1 VKTEAAGLAA
11 RREVEASLLPVVM
24 ADLTLEVFSAQS
36 GAGLEELYESSGA
49 RRWAVSRE
57 SFAQACWRGVSAS
70 GGAEHAVIA
79 ARLGSLRS
87 EDLALA
93 LGCLNGN
100 ERAWDT
106 FYAQFRPTLY
116 NAARALTHDEAQ
128 ARDLADSLLA
138 ELFGAEPGAEGRR
151 PRLAYFHGRSSLKT
165 WLRSVLYQK
174 FVDEYR
180 RQSRLEPLAEE
191 SADPAVES
199 TAVSEPDERRYAD
212 CLSEALECALAELKA
227 PDKLLLSYYYV
238 QGLTLKQIG
247 RLAAEHEATISRH
260 LERLRG
266 KLRKRI
272 EGYLR
277 KVRKLSAYDV
287 DRCLDFAARGVSV
300 ELEKIL
306 KPQ

>member
-1 VKTEAAGLAA
+1 MT
-11 RREVEASLLPVVM
+11 
-24 ADLTLEVFSAQS
+24 DLSFEGFSNQYRQR
-36 GAGLEELYESSGA
+36 LEELYESSGA

-57 SFAQACWRGVSAS
+57 SFAQACWRGVSAA
-70 GGAEHAVIA
+70 GATGDADIA
-79 ARLGSLRS
+79 ARLHTLRS

-93 LGCLNGN
+93 LGCLDGN

-116 NAARALTHDEAQ
+116 DAGRALTHDEAQ
-128 ARDLADSLLA
+128 ARDLADSLVA
-138 ELFGAEPGAEGRR
+138 ELFGAEPDAEGHR
-151 PRLAYFHGRSSLKT
+151 PLLAYFHGRSSLKT

-180 RQSRLEPLAEE
+180 RQSRLDPLAEE
-191 SADPAVES
+191 SADTAVES
-199 TAVSEPDERRYAD
+199 AAVSEPDERRYAD
-212 CLSEALECALAELKA
+212 CLSEALESALSELKA
-227 PDKLLLSYYYV
+227 ADKLLLSYYYV

-247 RLAAEHEATISRH
+247 RLAGEHEATISRH
-260 LERLRG
+260 LQRLRA
-266 KLRKRI
+266 KLRHRI

-277 KVRKLSAYDV
+277 KVLKLSAYEV

-306 KPQ
+306 RPQ

>member
-1 VKTEAAGLAA
+1 
-11 RREVEASLLPVVM
+11 M
-24 ADLTLEVFSAQS
+24 ATLTLEEFSAKYRARLQ
-36 GAGLEELYESSGA
+36 ELYESSRACDWGVPFEDL
-49 RRWAVSRE
+49 R
-57 SFAQACWRGVSAS
+57 QACWRGVCISPAAS
-70 GGAEHAVIA
+70 DADIGA
-79 ARLGSLRS
+79 RFDSLRI

-93 LGCLNGN
+93 LGCLGGS

-106 FYAQFRPTLY
+106 FCAQYRPSLY
-116 NAARALTHDEAQ
+116 QAGRALTHNEGQ

-138 ELFGAEPGAEGRR
+138 ELFGAEPGKEGRR

-165 WLRSVLYQK
+165 WLRSVLYQR

-191 SADPAVES
+191 GPEPVAGNSV
-199 TAVSEPDERRYAD
+199 VSEPDERRYAE
-212 CLSEALECALAELKA
+212 CLSAAVEHALAQLPAQE
-227 PDKLLLSYYYV
+227 KLLLSYYYV

-247 RLAAEHEATISRH
+247 RLAVEHEATISRH
-260 LERLRG
+260 LDRVRE

-277 KVRKLSAYDV
+277 KTRKLSAYEV

-300 ELEKIL
+300 ELERIL

>member
-1 VKTEAAGLAA
+1 VKTEAAGLTAQMAA
-11 RREVEASLLPVVM
+11 VPCALLVVM
-24 ADLTLEVFSAQS
+24 ANLTLEEFSARYRARLQ
-36 GAGLEELYESSGA
+36 ERYESSGA
-49 RRWAVSRE
+49 GGWAVAFEDFS
-57 SFAQACWRGVSAS
+57 QACWQGVHPSPAAS
-70 GGAEHAVIA
+70 NTEIS
-79 ARLGSLRS
+79 ARLDALRI

-93 LGCLNGN
+93 LGCLGGH

-106 FYAQFRPTLY
+106 FCSQYRPTLY
-116 NAARALTHDEAQ
+116 AAARALTHDEGR

-138 ELFGAEPGAEGRR
+138 ELFGAEPGKEGRR
-151 PRLAYFHGRSSLKT
+151 PRLAYFHGRSRLQT
-165 WLRSVLYQK
+165 WLRSVLYQR

-191 SADPAVES
+191 GHEPVAGRN
-199 TAVSEPDERRYAD
+199 AVSEPDERRYAE
-212 CLSEALECALAELKA
+212 CLSEAVENTLRELPA
-227 PDKLLLSYYYV
+227 PEKLLLSYYYV
-238 QGLTLKQIG
+238 RGLTLKQIG
-247 RLAAEHEATISRH
+247 RLAGEHEATISR
-260 LERLRG
+260 RLDRVRE

-277 KVRKLSAYDV
+277 KTRKLSAYEV